1 MMATDRPAPGLMSQI
16 DRIIPAT
23 LRAVPRDWQAA
34 RHLAL
39 LAGLTGASAPLLA
52 MLYHLLGFN
61 AAGMVVFTGATVMMV
76 APFTLNAGFSLASAR
91 NLFIAAL
98 YALKVWLALNLGG
111 IGAPTVSWFILC
123 PMIALLLGGVRAG
136 LAWAGIVLATL
147 FGLFIAEQGGVAM
160 EAFPVSDPALLDLA
174 SNIGLVVLASVIV
187 VLASSGS
194 SAGAE
199 RRAK

>member
-1 MMATDRPAPGLMSQI
+1 MKQI
-16 DRIIPAT
+16 DRIIPAA
-23 LRAVPRDWQAA
+23 LRAVPRQWQAA
-34 RHLAL
+34 RHLAV
-39 LAGLTGASAPLLA
+39 LAALTAASAPLLA
-52 MLYHLLGFN
+52 MLYHVLGFD

-123 PMIALLLGGVRAG
+123 PMIALLLGGLRPG

-147 FGLFIAEQGGVAM
+147 FVLFIAERSGAAM
-160 EAFPVSDPALLDLA
+160 QAYPVSDPALLHLV
-174 SNIGLVVLASVIV
+174 SNIALVVLASVIV
-187 VLASSGS
+187 VLASGS
-194 SAGAE
+194 ANAE

>member
-1 MMATDRPAPGLMSQI
+1 MNQI
-16 DRIIPAT
+16 DRRIPAA
-23 LRAVPRDWQAA
+23 LRAVPRDLQAA

-39 LAGLTGASAPLLA
+39 LAALTGVSAPLLA
-52 MLYHLLGFN
+52 MLYHVLGFD

-123 PMIALLLGGVRAG
+123 PMVALLLGGLRAG
-136 LAWAGIVLATL
+136 LLWAGLVVATL
-147 FGLFIAEQGGVAM
+147 FALYFTEQGGLAM
-160 EAFPVSDPALLDLA
+160 QAYPVSDPALLDLA
-174 SNIGLVVLASVIV
+174 SNVGLAVLASVIV
-187 VLASSGS
+187 VLASS
-194 SAGAE
+194 SAAIE
-199 RRAK
+199 RRSK

>member
-1 MMATDRPAPGLMSQI
+1 MNQV
-16 DRIIPAT
+16 DRIIPPA
-23 LRAVPRDWQAA
+23 LRAVPRERQAA

-39 LAGLTGASAPLLA
+39 LAGLTAASAPLLA
-52 MLYHLLGFN
+52 MLYHLLGFD
-61 AAGMVVFTGATVMMV
+61 AAGMVVFTGATVMLV

-123 PMIALLLGGVRAG
+123 PMIALLLGGARPG
-136 LAWAGIVLATL
+136 LAWTGIVVATL
-147 FGLFIAEQGGVAM
+147 FGLFIAEHSGVTM
-160 EAFPVSDPALLDLA
+160 QAFPVSDPALLDLA

-187 VLASSGS
+187 VLASNS
-194 SAGAE
+194 SAGIE
-199 RRAK
+199 RRAR

>member
-1 MMATDRPAPGLMSQI
+1 MIATDRPAPGPMNQI
-16 DRIIPAT
+16 DRIIPAA
-23 LRAVPRDWQAA
+23 LRAVPRDRQAA

-39 LAGLTGASAPLLA
+39 LAGLTGLSAPLLA
-52 MLYHLLGFN
+52 MLYHVLGFD
-61 AAGMVVFTGATVMMV
+61 AAGMIVFTGATVMMV

-123 PMIALLLGGVRAG
+123 PMVALLLGGTRAG
-136 LAWAGIVLATL
+136 LLWGGIVLATL
-147 FGLFIAEQGGVAM
+147 SGLFIAEHSGVAM
-160 EAFPVSDPALLDLA
+160 QAFPVSDPALLDLA

-187 VLASSGS
+187 VLASS

-199 RRAK
+199 RRATT